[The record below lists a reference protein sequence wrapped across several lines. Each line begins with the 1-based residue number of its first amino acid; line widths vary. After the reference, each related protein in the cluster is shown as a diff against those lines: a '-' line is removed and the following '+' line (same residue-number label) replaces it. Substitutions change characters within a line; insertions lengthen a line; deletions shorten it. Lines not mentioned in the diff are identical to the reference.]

1 VQNINDFFGKTLN
14 AMSTRQLF
22 EFITTP
28 LTVSETKKKSENDGL
43 AAEDEAELAALDAI
57 MKHVEDE
64 SIKLQKESLPMQRK
78 RSQQAQVDDAV
89 FMSQFIPRSL
99 NQVAEHEIALLQKG
113 EVEETYAHAVA
124 ALTGNKD
131 VVDAVMIQQ
140 KQHQSQSVPSILK
153 SSEKEKAK
161 LEQGDS
167 SEKHAH
173 FDANDPEESSV
184 TEEDDMESNS
194 SDDDD
199 WTETSFNKQI
209 MTPADVQAA
218 KEAQRVA
225 NKANKKAVKEARS
238 EKRQNKIKKKDK
250 KTAINKTKGN
260 KKKK

>member
-1 VQNINDFFGKTLN
+1 
-14 AMSTRQLF
+14 
-22 EFITTP
+22 
-28 LTVSETKKKSENDGL
+28 
-43 AAEDEAELAALDAI
+43 
-57 MKHVEDE
+57 
-64 SIKLQKESLPMQRK
+64 
-78 RSQQAQVDDAV
+78 
-89 FMSQFIPRSL
+89 MSQFIPRSL

-113 EVEETYAHAVA
+113 DVEETYAHAVA

-131 VVDAVMIQQ
+131 VVDAMMIQQ
-140 KQHQSQSVPSILK
+140 QQHQSQSVPSILK

-161 LEQGDS
+161 LEEQGNS

-173 FDANDPEESSV
+173 FDAKDPEESSV
-184 TEEDDMESNS
+184 TEENDMESNS

-199 WTETSFNKQI
+199 WTESSFNKQI

-238 EKRQNKIKKKDK
+238 EKRINKIKKKDK
-250 KTAINKTKGN
+250 QKAINKTKGN